1 MLKRFA
7 EMKNDVTLL
16 FVLLHFRKQLF
27 FIKVCYPCYYAYNIV
42 IFNELIK
49 YFKNFSALISNLIP
63 IDTTNI
69 KKNNNSV
76 GFSVVFKSVKGSGG

>member
-1 MLKRFA
+1 MLLC
-7 EMKNDVTLL
+7 N
-16 FVLLHFRKQLF
+16 
-27 FIKVCYPCYYAYNIV
+27 AYNIV

-69 KKNNNSV
+69 KKKKNNTL
-76 GFSVVFKSVKGSGG
+76 GFAVIFKSVKGSGG

>member
-1 MLKRFA
+1 MLP
-7 EMKNDVTLL
+7 MLL
-16 FVLLHFRKQLF
+16 
-27 FIKVCYPCYYAYNIV
+27 CNAYNIV

-69 KKNNNSV
+69 KKKKKTTLWDSQLFLRV
-76 GFSVVFKSVKGSGG
+76 